1 MTPLHD
7 FHLPYEW
14 GIDLHRTMAQPGR
27 QTLNFLSFMI
37 SILKGMD
44 AMRRL
49 SIPALIVLLFMGCSG
64 SGGSDP
70 QTPPPT
76 STTPIPAAATA
87 MDSTLTSDTD
97 KLTSQVA
104 KFDGILVGI
113 FSPGTPLAPGVVLSP
128 DPSPGAPP
136 HSFTFSGPYDSN
148 GDGMNDT
155 TISGQA
161 TFNTD
166 PSDFAWSSVT
176 GQAVVDVDIP
186 IVGQLFHADVNF
198 SITST
203 ERRLS
208 GSGTF
213 TNVFT
218 GNITTMTV
226 AAARPLV
233 VKPATGAAGAV
244 SNACSYSLNGQMFL
258 EVIGSS
264 GTLTSTWNFSSNNTG
279 VAVNNKT
286 FTDSS
291 GQTTLLPDA
300 TVFMPCGASG
310 TINDWV
316 GTYDQHWACL
326 PLEFGQATITISVTG
341 PNTVEIMDSD
351 PPGSLPVTYTAT
363 TIGGNPHALH
373 GSFISGPAGFR
384 YREDFY
390 WTMRKGLPGFR
401 QSSSYVFFEGPNT
414 GKGGLCVAS
423 APRL

>member
-14 GIDLHRTMAQPGR
+14 GIVLHRTMAQPGR
-27 QTLNFLSFMI
+27 QTLNFLLFMI

-203 ERRLS
+203 EPRS
-208 GSGTF
+208 PDQAHSP
-213 TNVFT
+213 
-218 GNITTMTV
+218 MSS
-226 AAARPLV
+226 
-233 VKPATGAAGAV
+233 PA
-244 SNACSYSLNGQMFL
+244 
-258 EVIGSS
+258 
-264 GTLTSTWNFSSNNTG
+264 
-279 VAVNNKT
+279 
-286 FTDSS
+286 
-291 GQTTLLPDA
+291 
-300 TVFMPCGASG
+300 
-310 TINDWV
+310 
-316 GTYDQHWACL
+316 
-326 PLEFGQATITISVTG
+326 IS
-341 PNTVEIMDSD
+341 P
-351 PPGSLPVTYTAT
+351 
-363 TIGGNPHALH
+363 
-373 GSFISGPAGFR
+373 
-384 YREDFY
+384 
-390 WTMRKGLPGFR
+390 
-401 QSSSYVFFEGPNT
+401 Q
-414 GKGGLCVAS
+414 
-423 APRL
+423 

>member
-1 MTPLHD
+1 
-7 FHLPYEW
+7 
-14 GIDLHRTMAQPGR
+14 
-27 QTLNFLSFMI
+27 
-37 SILKGMD
+37 
-44 AMRRL
+44 
-49 SIPALIVLLFMGCSG
+49 
-64 SGGSDP
+64 
-70 QTPPPT
+70 
-76 STTPIPAAATA
+76 

-97 KLTSQVA
+97 KFTSQVA

-113 FSPGTPLAPGVVLSP
+113 FSPGTPLAPGVALSP
-128 DPSPGAPP
+128 APPGAPP
-136 HSFTFSGPYDSN
+136 NSFTFSGPYDSN
-148 GDGMNDT
+148 GDGSTDT

-161 TFNTD
+161 TFIDD
-166 PSDFAWSSVT
+166 PAFAWSGVT
-176 GQAVVDVDIP
+176 GHAVVDVDIP
-186 IVGQLFHADVNF
+186 VVGQLFHADVNF
-198 SITST
+198 SISST

-218 GNITTMTV
+218 SNTTTMTV
-226 AAARPLV
+226 SAATPLV

-264 GTLTSTWNFSSNNTG
+264 GTLTSTWNFSSNSAG

-291 GQTTLLPDA
+291 GQTTMLPDS
-300 TVFMPCGASG
+300 TVFMPCGSSG

-326 PLEFGQATITISVTG
+326 PREFGQATITISVTG
-341 PNTVEIMDSD
+341 PNTVTITDED
-351 PPGSLPVTYTAT
+351 PPGSGTPSIYTAT
-363 TIGGNPHALH
+363 TIGGNPHALR
-373 GSFISGPAGFR
+373 GFFISGPPGFQ
-384 YREDFY
+384 YREDFN

-401 QSSSYVFFEGPNT
+401 QSSSYAFFEGPNI

>member
-1 MTPLHD
+1 M
-7 FHLPYEW
+7 
-14 GIDLHRTMAQPGR
+14 
-27 QTLNFLSFMI
+27 
-37 SILKGMD
+37 KGMD

-64 SGGSDP
+64 SGGSD
-70 QTPPPT
+70 QQNTTPT

-104 KFDGILVGI
+104 KFDGILMGI

-128 DPSPGAPP
+128 APPGAPP
-136 HSFTFSGPYDSN
+136 NSFTFSGPYDSN

-161 TFNTD
+161 TFIDD
-166 PSDFAWSSVT
+166 PAFAWSGVT

-186 IVGQLFHADVNF
+186 IVGQLFHANVNF
-198 SITST
+198 SITSA

-218 GNITTMTV
+218 GNTTTMTV
-226 AAARPLV
+226 AAATPLV

-244 SNACSYSLNGQMFL
+244 SNACAYSLNGQMLL
-258 EVIGSS
+258 EVTGSS
-264 GTLTSTWNFSSNNTG
+264 GALTSTWNFSSNSAG
-279 VAVNNKT
+279 VVVNNKT
-286 FTDSS
+286 FTDPS
-291 GQTTLLPDA
+291 GQTTVLPDS
-300 TVFMPCGASG
+300 TVFMPCGSGG

-316 GTYDQHWACL
+316 GTYDQQWACL
-326 PLEFGQATITISVTG
+326 PREFGQATITISVTG

-351 PPGSLPVTYTAT
+351 PPGSPPVTYTAT
-363 TIGGNPHALH
+363 TIGGDPHALR
-373 GSFISGPAGFR
+373 GFFISGPVGFR
-384 YREDFY
+384 FREDFN
-390 WTMRKGLPGFR
+390 WTMRRGLSGFR
-401 QSSSYVFFEGPNT
+401 QSSSYVFFEGPNI